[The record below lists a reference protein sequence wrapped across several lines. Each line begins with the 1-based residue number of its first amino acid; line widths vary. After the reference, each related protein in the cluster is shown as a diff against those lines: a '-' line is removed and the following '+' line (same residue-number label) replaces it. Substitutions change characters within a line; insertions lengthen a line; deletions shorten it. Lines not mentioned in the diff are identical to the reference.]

1 MSLTDGTS
9 TIMPV
14 VPSGMGFGNG
24 NGMCN
29 GFGGDGWW
37 VLLFL
42 LALGNGGWGNGWGA
56 GGGNGAMFNDV
67 NRNFDNLG
75 LSNQIQSVQNS
86 VDNIGTKNQLSDI
99 QSALTS
105 GFASA
110 ELAAC
115 GRAADAMQTAYNNQI
130 AALGQFNAMNSAFQ
144 NCCCENRL
152 AVANQNALI
161 QQTAR
166 DIMTNATGNT
176 QAIMDKLCQLEL
188 DNAKSQLDAERR
200 ENLSLQN
207 QLNMATL
214 RESQASQTAQLMQDN
229 NAQTM
234 ALIQRI
240 APYPSPAYVV
250 GNPYQSVNPCGC
262 GCAQ

>member
-1 MSLTDGTS
+1 MSLAEGTS
-9 TIMPV
+9 TVMPV
-14 VPSGMGFGNG
+14 MPTGMGFG

-42 LALGNGGWGNGWGA
+42 LALGNGGWGNGWGN
-56 GGGNGAMFNDV
+56 GNSGNMFNDV

-75 LSNQIQSVQNS
+75 LSNQIQAVQSS
-86 VDNIGTKNQLSDI
+86 VDALGTRNQLSDI
-99 QSALTS
+99 QNAIAS

-130 AALGQFNAMNSAFQ
+130 TALNQFNTMAAAFQ

-152 AVANQNALI
+152 ATANQNALI

-188 DNAKSQLDAERR
+188 DNARAQLEAERR
-200 ENLSLQN
+200 ENVSLQN
-207 QLNMATL
+207 QLNMAAI
-214 RESQASQTAQLMQDN
+214 RESQAERTSQILQDN

-234 ALIQRI
+234 TLIQRI
-240 APYPSPAYVV
+240 APYPGPAYIV
-250 GNPYQSVNPCGC
+250 GNPYQSASACGC
-262 GCAQ
+262 GCSQ